1 MSSFDWSV
9 FLFSLGQIRQPIELF
24 DCRYCQIFAMLEN
37 ETSIPIPGHLFFTS
51 LKINLLDRLTFETNN
66 DNLICSASQYQK
78 HVKNVGILPTQNTAA
93 NGEQS
98 SAWGGRRRSPTSGDA
113 LPKLLRA
120 ARSPPNTQPHTLDQI
135 AGSLTQTTN
144 FGRREVED
152 KQCMDTKLQRNAP
165 AARTACMLALS

>member
-1 MSSFDWSV
+1 MLGTVWSSLVAAMQKREGRTHRQCQKGKKIVVNRSYAAEIPGNRKLASSLGVMSSFDWSV

-78 HVKNVGILPTQNTAA
+78 HVKNIY
-93 NGEQS
+93 EC
-98 SAWGGRRRSPTSGDA
+98 R
-113 LPKLLRA
+113 
-120 ARSPPNTQPHTLDQI
+120 
-135 AGSLTQTTN
+135 
-144 FGRREVED
+144 
-152 KQCMDTKLQRNAP
+152 
-165 AARTACMLALS
+165 